1 MSNNVPG
8 PEFWNRV
15 NAIINFSNDQCE
27 AADPAEVSASTMY
40 ASARFNAF
48 IVARSAGSAENMR
61 QEKEKA
67 LEYFTEQYR
76 RMMSENLDDFADN
89 IEKYLGLDTK

>member
-27 AADPAEVSASTMY
+27 TADPAEVSASTMY

-48 IVARSAGSAENMR
+48 IVARSTGSAEAMR

-67 LEYFTEQYR
+67 LEYFTEQF
-76 RMMSENLDDFADN
+76 RMMMAENLDDFADN
-89 IEKYLGLDTK
+89 IEKYLGLDPK